1 MSDSHAQLVQTI
13 RALKHA
19 FMKAKRLPEA
29 ELRME
34 LNWLQARLGALEAQ
48 AVELETPPA
57 ASEEPPHYFDR
68 QMAAANDLSLQS

>member
-1 MSDSHAQLVQTI
+1 MSDSHSQLVETI
-13 RALKHA
+13 RGLKHA
-19 FMKAKRLPEA
+19 FMAAKRLPEA

-48 AVELETPPA
+48 AAELETPPA